1 MNRFNRTIIAGLAM
15 LFATVAVDATAAADT
30 QDQKPATTEN
40 SQKPTKKYYMQVCC
54 SHSAVNGKVSVEV
67 NLGRM
72 LPSVLGIAEADLRQA
87 TSSRSFPT
95 EIDAVN
101 FYAMKGWTLV
111 DSYTV
116 TQGRATSVCYVMM
129 FETADP
135 SEVGV
140 SILTH

>member
-1 MNRFNRTIIAGLAM
+1 MNRLNRTIIAGLAT
-15 LFATVAVDATAAADT
+15 LFATVAVDATAATGAEDPT
-30 QDQKPATTEN
+30 PASTEN
-40 SQKPTKKYYMQVCC
+40 SQKPIRKYYMQVCC
-54 SHSAVNGKVSVEV
+54 SHSAVNGKVSVDV
-67 NLGRM
+67 NRGRM
-72 LPSVLGIAEADLRQA
+72 LPAILGIPESDLRQA
-87 TSSRSFPT
+87 TSCRSFPT
-95 EIDAVN
+95 EMDAVN

-129 FETADP
+129 FETDNP